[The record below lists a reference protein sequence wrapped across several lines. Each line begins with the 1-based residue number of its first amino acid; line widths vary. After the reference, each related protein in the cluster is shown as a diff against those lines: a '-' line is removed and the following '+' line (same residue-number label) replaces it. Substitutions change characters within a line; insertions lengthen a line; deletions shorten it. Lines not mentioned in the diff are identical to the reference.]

1 MVTTN
6 QNPTTDIQ
14 KLASK
19 EHKHATK
26 EKNHQGRN
34 KKKRMG
40 KNYENNQKTSNK
52 MAISIKVILIIDLLG
67 ADLQRDNSP
76 SQIRTDRK

>member
-40 KNYENNQKTSNK
+40 KNYENNQKTINK
-52 MAISIKVILIIDLLG
+52 LEIIHICQQSL
-67 ADLQRDNSP
+67 
-76 SQIRTDRK
+76 